1 MNPALERLGF
11 GPADRVVIFHA
22 DDVGMCHGAN
32 VAFLELSRRGL
43 VSCGSVMAPCPWF
56 PEAAD
61 LARQQ
66 PKLDLGVHLTLTSEW
81 DHYRW
86 RPLSTV
92 ERTSGLL
99 DEGGCFWHDIPQ
111 VRRHLN
117 VTAAEA
123 ELRAQVERALAA
135 GIDVTHLDAHMYSAL
150 IPELIASFVR
160 LGLEYR
166 LPVLLP
172 RRIEANLAGLGL
184 GEFDLSMHSAWFA
197 QMEQMGM
204 PVVDCVIGSL
214 TVPNPD
220 RDATYRTVLAALPPG
235 LTYIS
240 LHPNTAGDIETIVPD
255 NGHVRVEEYALLQ
268 DAGFKA
274 FVAEQGIHII
284 GYRPLRDL
292 MRSGGASCQ

>member
-11 GPADRVVIFHA
+11 GPVDRVVIFHA

-32 VAFLELSRRGL
+32 VAFLELLRRGL
-43 VSCGSVMAPCPWF
+43 ISCGSVMAPCNWF

-61 LARQQ
+61 LARQH
-66 PKLDLGVHLTLTSEW
+66 PDLDLGVHLTLTSEW
-81 DHYRW
+81 DYYRW

-92 ERTSGLL
+92 ESTSGLL
-99 DEGGCFWHDIPQ
+99 DEEGCFWRRIPQ
-111 VRRHLN
+111 VRGHLN
-117 VTAAEA
+117 VKAAEA
-123 ELRAQVERALAA
+123 ELRAQVEWALAA

-150 IPELIASFVR
+150 IPELVESYVR

-184 GEFDLSMHSAWFA
+184 GDLDLSMYTASFE
-197 QMEQMGM
+197 QLEQMGM
-204 PVVDCVIGSL
+204 PLVDCVIGSL
-214 TVPNPD
+214 TVPNPE
-220 RDATYRTVLAALPPG
+220 RDATYRAMLAALPPG
-235 LTYIS
+235 LTNIS
-240 LHPNTAGDIETIVPD
+240 LHPNIAGDIETIVPD

-268 DAGFKA
+268 DADFKA

-284 GYRPLRDL
+284 GYRRLRDL

>member
-32 VAFLELSRRGL
+32 IAFLELSRRGL
-43 VSCGSVMAPCPWF
+43 ISCGSVMAPCPWF
-56 PEAAD
+56 SEAAD
-61 LARQQ
+61 LARQH
-66 PKLDLGVHLTLTSEW
+66 PELDLGVHLTLTSEW
-81 DHYRW
+81 DSYRW

-92 ERTSGLL
+92 DGTSGLL
-99 DEGGCFWHDIPQ
+99 DEDGYFWRRIPQ
-111 VRRHLN
+111 VRGHLN
-117 VTAAEA
+117 VSAAEV
-123 ELRAQVERALAA
+123 ELRAQVERVLAA

-150 IPELIASFVR
+150 IPELIASYVR

-184 GEFDLSMHSAWFA
+184 GDLDLSMHSALFG
-197 QMEQMGM
+197 QLEQMGM
-204 PVVDCVIGSL
+204 PLVDSAIGSH
-214 TVPNPD
+214 TVPNPE
-220 RDATYRTVLAALPPG
+220 RDATYRAVLAALPSG

-240 LHPNTAGDIETIVPD
+240 LHPNAAGDIETIVPD

-284 GYRPLRDL
+284 GYRCLRDL
-292 MRSGGASCQ
+292 MRSGGV

>member
-43 VSCGSVMAPCPWF
+43 ISCGSVMAPCPWF

-61 LARQQ
+61 LARQH
-66 PKLDLGVHLTLTSEW
+66 PELDLGVHLTLTSEW
-81 DHYRW
+81 QHYRW
-86 RPLSTV
+86 RPVSTV
-92 ERTSGLL
+92 ESTPGLL
-99 DEGGCFWHDIPQ
+99 DEDDYFWRRIPQ
-111 VRRHLN
+111 VRSHLN
-117 VTAAEA
+117 IKAAEA

-135 GIDVTHLDAHMYSAL
+135 AIDVTHLDAHMFCAM
-150 IPELIASFVR
+150 IPDLVGSYIR

-184 GEFDLSMHSAWFA
+184 GDLDLSTYSALF
-197 QMEQMGM
+197 EQLEQIGM
-204 PVVDCVIGSL
+204 PLADCVIGSL
-214 TVPNPD
+214 TVPNPK
-220 RDATYRTVLAALPPG
+220 RAATYRAMLAALPPG

-268 DAGFKA
+268 DADFKA

-284 GYRPLRDL
+284 GYRRLRDI
-292 MRSGGASCQ
+292 MRSGGATCQ